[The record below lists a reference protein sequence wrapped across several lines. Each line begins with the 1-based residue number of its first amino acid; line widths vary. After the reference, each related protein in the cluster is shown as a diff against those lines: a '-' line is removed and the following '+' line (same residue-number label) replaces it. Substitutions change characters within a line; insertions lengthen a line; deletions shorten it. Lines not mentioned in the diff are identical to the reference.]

1 MSTLDAPAL
10 ADVQTETAAAFHAGL
25 AAAEPHHLDEDHR
38 FHVLTPADGSGPVL
52 IDLVERRQA
61 LAATPLRKKGAVAV
75 HTAEALVD
83 YVVRHHDAST
93 EVWSDSETARIFAVL
108 NGNAIDEPGHSDHTA
123 LLTLRK
129 TDAWKAWEAASG
141 KLGSQVALA
150 ELIEERAVDVVNPSS
165 AVLLEVAQT
174 FKGARSADFESSHRL
189 STGEVSFVYR
199 EQVAASAGKKGELAI
214 PETFELALAPYEGSP
229 TYKVIARL
237 RYRISEGSL
246 AIGFVLERP
255 KDVLLA
261 AFNDVRAE
269 VENGVPEG
277 TPVLAGWPR

>member
-1 MSTLDAPAL
+1 MSTDNTPAF
-10 ADVQTETAAAFHAGL
+10 ADVETETAAAFHAGL
-25 AAAEPHHLDEDHR
+25 AAAEPHALDEASR
-38 FHVLTPADGSGPVL
+38 FYVLTPADGSTPVVV
-52 IDLVERRQA
+52 DLLERTQA
-61 LAATPLRKKGAVAV
+61 LAPTPLRKKATVTV

-83 YVVRHHDAST
+83 YVARHHSLHT
-93 EVWSDSETARIFAVL
+93 EVWSDSESARILAVL
-108 NGNAIDEPGHSDHTA
+108 NGNAIGQPGHGDHTA

-199 EQVAASAGKKGELAI
+199 EQVNATAGKKGEVAI

-255 KDVLLA
+255 KEVLLA